1 MTLKT
6 IEATGKSVDAA
17 VFNGLKQ
24 LEISI
29 DEVTI
34 EVLQHETSGI
44 LGIGAKP
51 AKVRLTQKEPEDVVV
66 PDFKELARRDRG
78 DAGRQRDRRERSGD
92 RGERRDRREKPER
105 PERGD
110 KCERPEMQERR
121 ERPARAEKTKDGF
134 KHDRYESPEAPKK
147 TEEPEN
153 DVTALKAENAGA
165 VAEKVPTPVEI
176 NAAESSGDAEQVMSG
191 EERERPVRARR
202 RERQE
207 LKLMRNNESIDY
219 TKEAAQN
226 EPGAQF
232 VLDLVRH
239 MGIEAD
245 VLACSNDDEVMMRID
260 GKTQGVLIGRRGET
274 LDAIQYLA
282 SLYVN
287 KNRKEDGYK
296 RVMVDTEGYRC
307 KREETLIRLAR
318 KVAAQVKA
326 TGRQRA
332 LEPMNPYERRVMHSA
347 LQGNP
352 YVTTHS
358 EGEEPNR
365 RVIVAPK
372 HRKR

>member
-1 MTLKT
+1 
-6 IEATGKSVDAA
+6 
-17 VFNGLKQ
+17 
-24 LEISI
+24 
-29 DEVTI
+29 
-34 EVLQHETSGI
+34 
-44 LGIGAKP
+44 
-51 AKVRLTQKEPEDVVV
+51 
-66 PDFKELARRDRG
+66 
-78 DAGRQRDRRERSGD
+78 
-92 RGERRDRREKPER
+92 
-105 PERGD
+105 
-110 KCERPEMQERR
+110 
-121 ERPARAEKTKDGF
+121 
-134 KHDRYESPEAPKK
+134 
-147 TEEPEN
+147 
-153 DVTALKAENAGA
+153 
-165 VAEKVPTPVEI
+165 
-176 NAAESSGDAEQVMSG
+176 
-191 EERERPVRARR
+191 
-202 RERQE
+202 
-207 LKLMRNNESIDY
+207 MRNNESIDY

>member
-1 MTLKT
+1 M
-6 IEATGKSVDAA
+6 
-17 VFNGLKQ
+17 
-24 LEISI
+24 
-29 DEVTI
+29 
-34 EVLQHETSGI
+34 
-44 LGIGAKP
+44 
-51 AKVRLTQKEPEDVVV
+51 
-66 PDFKELARRDRG
+66 
-78 DAGRQRDRRERSGD
+78 
-92 RGERRDRREKPER
+92 
-105 PERGD
+105 
-110 KCERPEMQERR
+110 
-121 ERPARAEKTKDGF
+121 
-134 KHDRYESPEAPKK
+134 
-147 TEEPEN
+147 
-153 DVTALKAENAGA
+153 TALKAENAGA

-176 NAAESSGDAEQVMSG
+176 NAAEPSGDAEQVMSG

-207 LKLMRNNESIDY
+207 LKMMRNNESIDY

-245 VLACSNDDEVMMRID
+245 VLAYSNDDEVMMRID